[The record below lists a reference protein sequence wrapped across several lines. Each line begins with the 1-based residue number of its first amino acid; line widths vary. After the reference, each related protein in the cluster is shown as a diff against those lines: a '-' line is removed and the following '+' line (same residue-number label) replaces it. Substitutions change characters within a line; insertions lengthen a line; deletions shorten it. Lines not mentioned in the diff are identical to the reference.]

1 MSLPNNFRFSQASL
15 SDYVDCPR
23 RFQLRYLLEQAWPA
37 VESEPLLE
45 RERSAELGRR
55 FHRLIQQHVEGLSV
69 ETLSESIGE
78 PELTRWWHNY
88 LDSLSTTLSDLPAHR
103 RAEVAMSIPIVLPS
117 LREAQSATKQSP
129 EHTDETASRPSTSQQ
144 TEAAP
149 LTPYPQSGGALGGTL
164 AVTGG
169 YRLTAHFDLIASD
182 DDRAVIVDWK
192 TEHRQPTREQLL
204 QRMQTRVYR
213 YVLTIAQQRP
223 PGTVSMIYW
232 FASYPERPVTLPYDA
247 AQHADDHRFLID
259 LIREI
264 ENLARLRSAQPSQ
277 GSEWPKT
284 PNERKC
290 AYCVYRSLCNRGV
303 YAGTSEPDEED
314 FDLIA
319 RINIEQID
327 AIEY

>member
-1 MSLPNNFRFSQASL
+1 MSLPINFRFSQASL
-15 SDYVDCPR
+15 SDYLDCPR

-69 ETLSESIGE
+69 EALTESIGE
-78 PELTRWWHNY
+78 PELSRWWQSY
-88 LDSLSTTLSDLPAHR
+88 LDSSSTALADLPVHR
-103 RAEVAMSIPIVLPS
+103 RAEVAMSV
-117 LREAQSATKQSP
+117 
-129 EHTDETASRPSTSQQ
+129 
-144 TEAAP
+144 P
-149 LTPYPQSGGALGGTL
+149 LKS
-164 AVTGG
+164 
-169 YRLTAHFDLIASD
+169 YRLAAHFDLIASD
-182 DDRAVIVDWK
+182 DDRVVIVDWK
-192 TEHRQPTREQLL
+192 TEQRQPTRDQLL

-213 YVLTIAQQRP
+213 YVLTVAQQRP

-232 FASYPERPVTLPYDA
+232 FAQYPDQPVTLSYDA
-247 AQHADDHRFLID
+247 AQHADDQRFLID
-259 LIREI
+259 LIEEIKERATRE
-264 ENLARLRSAQPSQ
+264 
-277 GSEWPKT
+277 GEWDKT

-303 YAGTSEPDEED
+303 HAGTSEPDEED
-314 FDLIA
+314 FDLVA